1 MDISW
6 NLCVPNCRFLDITP
20 LFALF
25 FSKYFSPCCGVHV
38 KILFGKLQ
46 SLNAQRY
53 IFWPVYNFNS
63 LVVYTSFVI
72 GAQYSGG
79 KENRDLENCRLFSKG
94 FSKYVLLV
102 LLHVWEFYS
111 PQLNCSCLDFFAL
124 HDLIDM
130 SVMYTYIFMLEN

>member
-53 IFWPVYNFNS
+53 IFLPCVQLQLFGCVHS
-63 LVVYTSFVI
+63 SFVI

-102 LLHVWEFYS
+102 LHVWEFYS
-111 PQLNCSCLDFFAL
+111 PQLNCSCLDFFCIA
-124 HDLIDM
+124 
-130 SVMYTYIFMLEN
+130 